1 MRMSPIRIGTLI
13 LLLPGLSLGLQAGE
27 AEDLIA
33 RGDQHDQRFEAAE
46 ALKHYLPAEKLLP
59 DDSALLV
66 KIARQYV
73 YRMAD
78 LKSPLEKIASGQTA
92 LDYAERAVKVNPRSS
107 DAHLSIAICLGKIVQ
122 LQGNKEKVEAS
133 KRIKESAETAVK
145 LDPRND
151 YAWHLLGRWH
161 QALAGMNGLTRGLAR
176 VVYGALPPASNEEA
190 VRCFENALALNP
202 NRLIHHIELG
212 RTYAQ
217 MGRKDE
223 ARAAITQGLAMPN
236 REKDDPETKERGRL
250 TLAKL

>member
-1 MRMSPIRIGTLI
+1 MNPNRILGLVF
-13 LLLPGLSLGLQAGE
+13 LLLFLGFHLQAGE
-27 AEDLIA
+27 AEALIA
-33 RGDQHDQRFEAAE
+33 QGDQYDQRFQAE
-46 ALKHYLPAEKLLP
+46 QALKHYLPAEKLLP
-59 DDSALLV
+59 NDAALLV

-78 LKSPLEKIASGQTA
+78 LKSGAEKIASGQTA
-92 LDYAERAVKVNPRSS
+92 LQYAERAVSVDPRSG

-133 KRIKESAETAVK
+133 KRIKEAAERAVQ

-161 QALAGMNGLTRGLAR
+161 QALAGMSGLTRGLAR

-190 VRCFENALALNP
+190 VRCFEKALAINP

-217 MGRKDE
+217 MGRTEE
-223 ARAAITQGLAMPN
+223 ARAAINKGIAMPN
-236 REKDDPETKERGRL
+236 REKDDPETKERGRA

>member
-1 MRMSPIRIGTLI
+1 MNRFRISIIG
-13 LLLPGLSLGLQAGE
+13 LLLTGLNMELR
-27 AEDLIA
+27 AEDASTLVA
-33 RGDQHDQRFEAAE
+33 QGDQFDERFQAE
-46 ALKHYLPAEKLLP
+46 QALKHYLPAEKLLP
-59 DDSALLV
+59 NDAALLV

-78 LKSPLEKIASGQTA
+78 LKSVSEKIASGQTA
-92 LDYAERAVKVNPRSS
+92 LDYAQRAAKVDPRSS
-107 DAHLSIAICLGKIVQ
+107 DAHLSIAICLGKITQ

-133 KRIKESAETAVK
+133 KRIKEAAETAVK

-161 QALAGMNGLTRGLAR
+161 QALAGMGSLTRGIAR
-176 VVYGALPPASNEEA
+176 MVYGALPPASNEEA
-190 VRCFENALALNP
+190 VRCFEKALAINP

-217 MGRKDE
+217 MGRKEE
-223 ARAAITQGLAMPN
+223 ARAALNKGLAMPN
-236 REKDDPETKERGRL
+236 REKDDPETKERGRA